1 MGFGVGRHGNFGTE
15 LGPGTDT
22 YVGLEKRL
30 ARKLYARSYWAREE
44 YGRNV
49 RVPGAVGVDFKFD
62 GNWIDPISYL
72 GGDLRTVGSREAV
85 VRWRTRRRSNTGSE
99 RDC

>member
-1 MGFGVGRHGNFGTE
+1 MPLAEWDLAWDATAILEQNLAR
-15 LGPGTDT
+15 GTDT

-49 RVPGAVGVDFKFD
+49 RVPGAVGVDF
-62 GNWIDPISYL
+62 NI
-72 GGDLRTVGSREAV
+72 
-85 VRWRTRRRSNTGSE
+85 RWE
-99 RDC
+99 LD